1 MPGPRIFCVLG
12 ERDGKLRGMT
22 PPVLVVAAAL
32 VDDLAAPGALLAAR
46 RSAPVSLAGRWEFPG
61 GKVEPGEAPEAAVHR
76 EIREELGVA
85 IELGGELAGPD
96 DGAWRLSDRYV
107 MRLWLARI
115 TEGEPRPL
123 VEHDALRWLPR
134 GRWLTVPWLDADVR
148 IVTALVAATDGAR
161 TGSRTV

>member
-1 MPGPRIFCVLG
+1 
-12 ERDGKLRGMT
+12 MT

-76 EIREELGVA
+76 EIRAERGVEV
-85 IELGGELAGPD
+85 ELGGELAGPD
-96 DGAWRLSDRYV
+96 DGAWWLTDRYV

-134 GRWLTVPWLDADVR
+134 GQWLTVPWLDADVR
-148 IVTALVAATDGAR
+148 IVTALAAATDGAR
-161 TGSRTV
+161 TGSRTL